1 MHIICV
7 YKVHMYMYTYMY
19 MYMYMYWIFFYG
31 KPWLIQVPI
40 TYLLLFGTMRSL
52 LGKENKPA
60 WSN

>member
-7 YKVHMYMYTYMY
+7 YKVHMYMYI
-19 MYMYMYWIFFYG
+19 YMYWIFFYG

-40 TYLLLFGTMRSL
+40 TYLLLFGTMHSL
-52 LGKENKPA
+52 LGEENKPA